1 MQELSDRLLP
11 RLRMLNNSI
20 RQLMDQQFLSLDLT
34 APQSFVLHYLALHE
48 NEPIYPK
55 DLEHSFQLT
64 HPTVSGLLQRLEAKG
79 FVSIVPDR
87 SDRRCKRLQ
96 LTDKARCCEQA
107 IGSAFAQL
115 DHAMSAG
122 MSPAERAELL
132 RLLDLAMQNLQKLET
147 MEGIER

>member
-1 MQELSDRLLP
+1 MQELSDRLIP

-20 RQLMDQQFLSLDLT
+20 RQYMDQQFLVLELT

-55 DLEHSFQLT
+55 DIEHSFQLT

-79 FVSIVPDR
+79 FLTIVPDQA
-87 SDRRCKRLQ
+87 DRRCKRLQ
-96 LTDKARCCEQA
+96 LTDKARRCEQA
-107 IGSAFAQL
+107 VGGAFAQL
-115 DHAMSAG
+115 DRAMSTG

-132 RLLDLAMQNLQKLET
+132 RLLDLARDNLRNLET
-147 MEGIER
+147 MEGFER

>member
-20 RQLMDQQFLSLDLT
+20 RQHMDQQFLALDLT
-34 APQSFVLHYLALHE
+34 APQSFVLHYLAMHE

-55 DLEHSFQLT
+55 DLERSFQLT

-79 FVSIVPDR
+79 FLTIAPDHA
-87 SDRRCKRLQ
+87 DRRCKRLQ
-96 LTDKARCCEQA
+96 LTDKARCCEKS
-107 IGSAFAQL
+107 IGTAFMQL
-115 DHAMSAG
+115 DQTMSAG

-132 RLLDLAMQNLQKLET
+132 RLLDLAMHNLHDLENC
-147 MEGIER
+147 GGN